1 MHETTIVLYDC
12 KPLSARLSR
21 GACAEAS
28 KKGRGLPV
36 LYGKCV
42 DCPGVQ
48 GNGTKVSVSA
58 GSPRPARVAVMTIDG
73 RWSYV

>member
-1 MHETTIVLYDC
+1 MHETTVVLYDC

-21 GACAEAS
+21 GACAEA
-28 KKGRGLPV
+28 

-48 GNGTKVSVSA
+48 GKGAKVSVSA
-58 GSPRPARVAVMTIDG
+58 GPPRPDRVAVMTIDG
-73 RWSYV
+73 RWGYV